1 MEPSEAIKFLQCEM
15 DFAEDD
21 SVGGIK
27 KLMCETAIE
36 ACKKQVPMNPESVV
50 VQPYFRKH
58 YGDKYICPVCKKEIS
73 LKYKYCPN
81 CGQKISKNR

>member
-1 MEPSEAIKFLQCEM
+1 MEPSEAIKFLQCER
-15 DFAEDD
+15 DFVEDD

-73 LKYKYCPN
+73 TKYKYCPN

>member
-1 MEPSEAIKFLQCEM
+1 MEPSEAIKFLECER

-27 KLMCETAIE
+27 RLMCEAAIE
-36 ACKKQVPMNPESVV
+36 ACKKQVSMTPEGVV

-58 YGDKYICPVCKKEIS
+58 YGDKYVCPVCKKEI
-73 LKYKYCPN
+73 LAKYNYCPN
-81 CGQKISKNR
+81 CGQKIKR